1 VLKAGSLSLILN
13 DENSVGINSEK
24 AVPMLDEVGKTLDP
38 YHFTLENQGE
48 LPSDYT
54 ICLDDLDL
62 EESETRMSD
71 SFVKYQ
77 LTKDETKTMALLSTI
92 GENPNRV
99 LDSGTIN
106 GNTTITYDLRLWI
119 DSDTGNEV
127 MGTTLRTKIRVV
139 ATQSGNTEVGPSK
152 TNPDI
157 LKLYSY
163 SEEDATK
170 CISSNEATCVEMKVA
185 PDTYPVG
192 TIVKYKVNDT
202 EEKYFH
208 VISDNGDGTLTMQ
221 QRENIV
227 SNTSWASSN
236 NKGPMTV
243 LPLLEDATSDW
254 MNVNDQ
260 TYTMGTTPFVWDD
273 TG

>member
-1 VLKAGSLSLILN
+1 
-13 DENSVGINSEK
+13 
-24 AVPMLDEVGKTLDP
+24 M
-38 YHFTLENQGE
+38 
-48 LPSDYT
+48 
-54 ICLDDLDL
+54 
-62 EESETRMSD
+62 
-71 SFVKYQ
+71 
-77 LTKDETKTMALLSTI
+77 
-92 GENPNRV
+92 
-99 LDSGTIN
+99 
-106 GNTTITYDLRLWI
+106 
-119 DSDTGNEV
+119 
-127 MGTTLRTKIRVV
+127 
-139 ATQSGNTEVGPSK
+139 
-152 TNPDI
+152 
-157 LKLYSY
+157 
-163 SEEDATK
+163 
-170 CISSNEATCVEMKVA
+170 
-185 PDTYPVG
+185 
-192 TIVKYKVNDT
+192 